1 MNKPTKPFILE
12 YAEAKNKIITA
23 INEAIQEHGVPCVL
37 LESVLSEAL
46 QTVKAGA
53 LSEKNNVLNAYNK
66 QLADYE
72 KSISEEMQRKD
83 EHDGLGTRE
92 EIDRD

>member
-12 YAEAKNKIITA
+12 YAEAKNEINTA
-23 INEAIQEHGVPCVL
+23 INNAIQTHGVPCIL

-46 QTVKAGA
+46 QTIKAGA
-53 LSEKNNVLNAYNK
+53 KNEKNNVLNAYNK

-72 KSISEEMQRKD
+72 KSLSEKEEKK
-83 EHDGLGTRE
+83 ESNDG
-92 EIDRD
+92 